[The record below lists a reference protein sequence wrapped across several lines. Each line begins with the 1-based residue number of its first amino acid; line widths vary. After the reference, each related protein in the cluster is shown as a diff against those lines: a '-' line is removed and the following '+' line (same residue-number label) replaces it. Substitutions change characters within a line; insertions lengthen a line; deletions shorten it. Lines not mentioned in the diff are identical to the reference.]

1 MQRLFRRVFKV
12 LLNLFRIA
20 FAAGAFNL
28 IASAAYLNMVKRA
41 VATGVIILAL
51 GYVASYAV
59 INVFH
64 RYPPKVFC
72 AGMCK
77 LFKDIDKTAV
87 KI

>member
-1 MQRLFRRVFKV
+1 
-12 LLNLFRIA
+12 
-20 FAAGAFNL
+20 
-28 IASAAYLNMVKRA
+28 MVKRA